1 MSKRKR
7 TSTSANG
14 SEDDEREEC
23 NSSRSSESGGE
34 EADDVKNVETRDGE
48 EPDVADVTTHI
59 DTKESEPRY
68 EVRAIWTAKDPRVW
82 SFEEYP
88 DPTSRDNL
96 ARGTRRFRY
105 LGPFRHLS
113 WQDLNDMAHEVAHF
127 IWQTYSDMNPLEVF
141 VQTPTVRNDVL
152 YLDIATTT
160 QKAYEQLAKAQ
171 IGFRSKPFELVSS
184 CAPFPSHHILMRID
198 GIDVRNALVSIINSI
213 KVELHGLVRII
224 AYWARFRPR
233 SDDGVPSDDDFTG
246 TVYVLGAERATRFR
260 PTSFQAFSTS
270 RTSTGQSAWPC
281 CTTGVL
287 LSATLVAGWSHATSS
302 GTALNAATAR
312 EVTHGSSLRR
322 SSRPLERAWV
332 LLPPT
337 RPTNDMTQKITS
349 LMNMVFAYGGAMIPE
364 RMAEMRRPPDFCKGM
379 ISAPQPEHS
388 RVGQ

>member
-7 TSTSANG
+7 TSASANG

-23 NSSRSSESGGE
+23 NSSRSSGSGGE

-88 DPTSRDNL
+88 DPTSRDDL

-105 LGPFRHLS
+105 LGPFHHLS

-127 IWQTYSDMNPLEVF
+127 IWQTYSDMNPLELTGRGSAPAQTTACARVTTLL
-141 VQTPTVRNDVL
+141 VQSMCSAL
-152 YLDIATTT
+152 EGAT
-160 QKAYEQLAKAQ
+160 
-171 IGFRSKPFELVSS
+171 RSK
-184 CAPFPSHHILMRID
+184 
-198 GIDVRNALVSIINSI
+198 
-213 KVELHGLVRII
+213 
-224 AYWARFRPR
+224 
-233 SDDGVPSDDDFTG
+233 
-246 TVYVLGAERATRFR
+246 
-260 PTSFQAFSTS
+260 PTSFQVFSTS

-302 GTALNAATAR
+302 GTALNAATVSTDALAR
-312 EVTHGSSLRR
+312 QPARKSCK
-322 SSRPLERAWV
+322 SRQACLTSKADI
-332 LLPPT
+332 PP
-337 RPTNDMTQKITS
+337 
-349 LMNMVFAYGGAMIPE
+349 
-364 RMAEMRRPPDFCKGM
+364 
-379 ISAPQPEHS
+379 S
-388 RVGQ
+388 RDQ

>member
-14 SEDDEREEC
+14 SEDDEREEA
-23 NSSRSSESGGE
+23 NSSRSSESGDE
-34 EADDVKNVETRDGE
+34 EADDVKDVETRDGE
-48 EPDVADVTTHI
+48 EPDVGDVTTPV

-88 DPTSRDNL
+88 DPTSRDDL

-127 IWQTYSDMNPLEVF
+127 IWQTYSHINPLEVF

-152 YLDIATTT
+152 HLDIATTT

-171 IGFRSKPFELVSS
+171 LGFRSKPFELVSS

-213 KVELHGLVRII
+213 KVELHGLMRVI

-233 SDDGVPSDDDFTG
+233 SDDSVRSGDDFTG
-246 TVYVLGAERATRFR
+246 TVYVLGAGRGDKVQIDKLPGFLDFKNLGWPKRVAVLYDGR
-260 PTSFQAFSTS
+260 PAECNTCSWMVPRHLVRDCAQ
-270 RTSTGQSAWPC
+270 C
-281 CTTGVL
+281 C
-287 LSATLVAGWSHATSS
+287 H
-302 GTALNAATAR
+302 
-312 EVTHGSSLRR
+312 
-322 SSRPLERAWV
+322 
-332 LLPPT
+332 
-337 RPTNDMTQKITS
+337 
-349 LMNMVFAYGGAMIPE
+349 
-364 RMAEMRRPPDFCKGM
+364 CK
-379 ISAPQPEHS
+379 H
-388 RVGQ
+388 R